1 MDLEPLLQAIRD
13 CRPGGAQVREWS
25 IFAQQGRRIALGI
38 KDREVGNPHAPL
50 RLSESCSAHY
60 RLIWSDGLLS
70 RGHLERRQLEL
81 DTESALEGA
90 RAAAYEDPDASWVLG
105 PAPIPQVEI
114 HDPQTASIAG
124 GDTELFARRLE
135 RVRAQIEEHGFRTW
149 SGSFSAG
156 EAASRLVT
164 SAGFDATSSSTSNS
178 WHVTLNGTIGDG
190 FGARKPESNAAF
202 ERRFDG
208 LIQTAKRLEIDS
220 APLKGGLRPI
230 ILDPGVVEE
239 FVLNTLL
246 HNLGGSTVANGE
258 GQFRR
263 EQFGSNEPVLREDLG
278 LRLDPLEPFK
288 RGSYRF
294 TGEGLPAAPTSFIER
309 GRLVQPVLDLK
320 YARRLGLDPT
330 PLPLSADTLYLEG
343 PQPIPLDEALP
354 LAAGGALIL
363 SVLGVH
369 TQDSASGDFS
379 LSAPQALRLDPS
391 APDGYAGRVRLT
403 ISGNLFEILSDPE
416 LRFVRFDGEHT
427 PGLLFPCRIDP
438 SGAP

>member
-1 MDLEPLLQAIRD
+1 MDLEPLLRAIRD
-13 CRPGGAQVREWS
+13 RRPGGAQVREWS
-25 IFAQQGRRIALGI
+25 VFAQQGRRIALGI

-50 RLSESCSAHY
+50 RLSEFCNAHY

-70 RGHLERRQLEL
+70 RGHLERRQLEV
-81 DTESALEGA
+81 DTEAALEGA

-114 HDPQTASIAG
+114 HDPRTASIAG
-124 GDTELFARRLE
+124 GDTEIFARRLE
-135 RVRAQIEEHGFRTW
+135 LVRARIEEHGFRTW

-156 EAASRLVT
+156 EGSARLVT
-164 SAGFDATSSSTSNS
+164 SAGLDAVSRSTSTS

-190 FGARKPESNAAF
+190 FGARKPESHAAF
-202 ERRFDG
+202 ERRLDG
-208 LIQTAKRLEIDS
+208 LTRTAKLLETD
-220 APLKGGLRPI
+220 AEPLQGGVRPV

-263 EQFGSNEPVLREDLG
+263 EQFGSNVPVLREDLG
-278 LRLDPLEPFK
+278 LRLDPREPFK

-294 TGEGLPAAPTSFIER
+294 TGEGVPAAPTRFIDR
-309 GRLVQPVLDLK
+309 GRLVQPMLDLK

-330 PLPLSADTLYLEG
+330 PLPLGADTLHFEG
-343 PQPIPLDEALP
+343 PEPIPLSDALP
-354 LAAGGALIL
+354 LAAGGALVL

-379 LSAPQALRLDPS
+379 LSAPQALRLEPQ
-391 APDGYAGRVRLT
+391 APGGYAGRVRIT
-403 ISGNLFEILSDPE
+403 ISGNLFDILSDPE
-416 LRFVRFDGEHT
+416 LRFVQFDHEHT
-427 PGLLFPCRIDP
+427 PGLLFPCRVEP